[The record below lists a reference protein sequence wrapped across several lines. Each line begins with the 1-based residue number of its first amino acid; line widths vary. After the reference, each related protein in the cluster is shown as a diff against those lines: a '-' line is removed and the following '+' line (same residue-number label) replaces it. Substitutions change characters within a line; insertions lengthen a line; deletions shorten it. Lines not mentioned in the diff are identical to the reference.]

1 MIKAFRGHITHI
13 YILPAV
19 LWGCFFV
26 GSCVNDENEVRQLF
40 SKKTGVDEAT
50 GLDSYMS
57 QGGKMKARL
66 TAPRMLRYLE
76 DTLPRVEIPNTLHV
90 DFYDDSLKIESK
102 LDARYARYYES
113 QNKIFLKDSVRVYN
127 IQGDTLHCM
136 ELWWDQTQ
144 QKFYTDKAVRIHRK
158 DMIMIGI
165 GLTAPQDFTSFEMY
179 KVSNSIIRIPASQF
193 PD

>member
-1 MIKAFRGHITHI
+1 MIKVFRGHITHTH
-13 YILPAV
+13 ILLAV
-19 LWGCFFV
+19 LSGCFFV
-26 GSCVNDENEVRQLF
+26 GSCVNDENEVRHLF

-76 DTLPRVEIPNTLHV
+76 DTLPRVEFPNTLHV

-113 QNKIFLKDSVRVYN
+113 QNKIFLKDSVQVYN